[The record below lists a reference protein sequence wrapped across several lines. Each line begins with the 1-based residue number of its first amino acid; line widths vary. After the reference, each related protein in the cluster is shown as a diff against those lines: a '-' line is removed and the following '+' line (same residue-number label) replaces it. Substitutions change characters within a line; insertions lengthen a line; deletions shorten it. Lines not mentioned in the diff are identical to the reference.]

1 MLDKSDIVDTTTDT
15 EKFFNRARRYEKAVE
30 ILQDPHGNIITINR
44 NLIKY
49 QMPPILTSGVHKRR
63 KF

>member
-1 MLDKSDIVDTTTDT
+1 MLDKKDIVASASDYDR
-15 EKFFNRARRYEKAVE
+15 FFVKARRYENALSVV
-30 ILQDPHGNIITINR
+30 QDPHGNIITINN
-44 NLIKY
+44 NLLKF